1 VTLVFAWLLAWAAGA
16 AVYCV
21 FDTRRGPG
29 WRVSAAGHGLVFGML
44 LAGAMADLFARED
57 TDHALRHG
65 WLPLAIVAIAAAAF
79 AFWRRRASTAVV
91 TAAPRLERW
100 KIILLAAGI
109 LSVVYRG
116 YLALR
121 EILLRPTFPW
131 DAWDAW
137 AVKSKTWFLLGHY
150 VPFVS
155 STHWIDAAA
164 GASFTGPAW
173 SYPSALAWV
182 QIWFASAAGGWIEPL
197 VNLPW
202 IALWVGMLLA
212 HYGQWRAIGFSA
224 LRAAA
229 FAYVLASLPLLTVH
243 VALAGYADLWI
254 ATLFGFAVLA
264 WIRWLVQR
272 DVSQLALAAACVL
285 VMPWL
290 KLEGAVWMLLSVAV
304 AIACEMPRRARH
316 ALIAALA
323 ILAAIVATVGH
334 IKLPL
339 FGLGWVSIGWHSIEV
354 PVIGT
359 LSIVFHAKAL
369 GGAFGSLFLQPSWN
383 LLWWLVP
390 VVIVWRWREFRA
402 NRALRCLGA
411 LLTVSFAF
419 LAFLFL
425 FTDAAQ
431 WAESYTA
438 INRLV
443 MHLVPAV
450 ITLLA
455 LLLRD
460 LPLYQEPIR
469 TAPSS
474 APRSSAA

>member
-1 VTLVFAWLLAWAAGA
+1 MTLAFTWLLAWIAGIA
-16 AVYCV
+16 FYCA
-21 FDTRRGPG
+21 FDPRRRPG
-29 WRVSAAGHGLVFGML
+29 WIASAVGHGLVFGML
-44 LAGAMADLFARED
+44 LAGAMADFFARDD
-57 TDHALRHG
+57 TAHAFDHA
-65 WLPLAIVAIAAAAF
+65 WLPLAIVAVLAAAL
-79 AFWRRRASTAVV
+79 AFWRRRATLSPSV
-91 TAAPRLERW
+91 AAPNLERW
-100 KIILLAAGI
+100 KIILLSAGL

-116 YLALR
+116 YLASR

-155 STHWIDAAA
+155 ATQWIDAAGSA
-164 GASFTGPAW
+164 AYTGPAW
-173 SYPSALAWV
+173 SYPAGLAWV
-182 QIWFASAAGGWIEPL
+182 QVWFASAAGGWIEPL

-202 IALWVGMLLA
+202 IALWIGLLLA
-212 HYGQWRAIGFSA
+212 HYGQWRALGVSVV
-224 LRAAA
+224 RSAA

-264 WIRWLVQR
+264 WMRWLVQR
-272 DVSQLALAAACVL
+272 DANQLALAVACVL

-290 KLEGAVWMLLSVAV
+290 KLEGAVWMLLSIVV
-304 AIACEMPRRARH
+304 AIACELPRRARH
-316 ALIAALA
+316 IGMAALA
-323 ILAAIVATVGH
+323 ILAALVATVGH

-339 FGLGWVSIGWHSIEV
+339 FGLGWVSIGWNSVEV

-359 LSIVFHAKAL
+359 LSIAFHAKAL
-369 GGAFGSLFLQPSWN
+369 GGALSSLFLQPSWN
-383 LLWWLVP
+383 LLWWIVP
-390 VVIVWRWREFRA
+390 LVIVWRWREFSA

-450 ITLLA
+450 VTLLA

-460 LPLYQEPIR
+460 VALYPEPIH
-469 TAPSS
+469 TA
-474 APRSSAA
+474 RSFE

>member
-1 VTLVFAWLLAWAAGA
+1 VTLAFAWLLAWVAGT
-16 AVYCV
+16 AVYCA
-21 FDTRRGPG
+21 FDTRRAAG
-29 WRVSAAGHGLVFGML
+29 WWTSAIGHGLVFGML
-44 LAGAMADLFARED
+44 LAGAMAYFFARED
-57 TDHALRHG
+57 TAHALRHA
-65 WLPLAIVAIAAAAF
+65 WLPLVVVAAIAAAL
-79 AFWRRRASTAVV
+79 AFWRRRAPVTTVV
-91 TAAPRLERW
+91 AKPRVERW
-100 KIILLAAGI
+100 KIILLAAGF
-109 LSVVYRG
+109 LSVIYRG

-155 STHWIDAAA
+155 AAHWIDAA
-164 GASFTGPAW
+164 GTGDYTGPAW
-173 SYPSALAWV
+173 SYPAALAWV
-182 QIWFASAAGGWIEPL
+182 QIWFASAAGAWIEPL

-202 IALWVGMLLA
+202 LALWIGLLLA
-212 HYGQWRAIGFSA
+212 HYGQWRALGFST

-264 WIRWLVQR
+264 WMRWLLQR
-272 DVSQLALAAACVL
+272 DVNQLALAVACVL

-290 KLEGAVWMLLSVAV
+290 KLEGAVWMLMSIAV
-304 AIACEMPRRARH
+304 ALACEMPRRARH
-316 ALIAALA
+316 VVMGALA
-323 ILAAIVATVGH
+323 IVAAIVATVGH

-359 LSIVFHAKAL
+359 LSIAFHAKAL
-369 GGAFGSLFLQPSWN
+369 GGAFSSLFLQPSWH

-390 VVIVWRWREFRA
+390 LVIAWRWREFRVS
-402 NRALRCLGA
+402 RALRCLGA
-411 LLTVSFAF
+411 LLVVSFAF

-443 MHLVPAV
+443 MHLVPPV

-460 LPLYQEPIR
+460 VPLPREPIH
-469 TAPSS
+469 TAQSS
-474 APRSSAA
+474 APHSSAA